1 MFSYERPVRFEDVD
15 AAGIVFFPR
24 FLGYCHEAMEA
35 MLGPV
40 KGGYA
45 GLVVDRRLGL
55 PAVRVEAEFKSPLRF
70 GDVAKISVVVERI
83 GRSSCTLRHTIARAR
98 GGAVS
103 AIVRHV
109 VVLSDLGTLTS
120 TPLPEDVRTVLESH
134 TERGTV
140 RE

>member
-1 MFSYERPVRFEDVD
+1 MFSYERRIRFEDVD
-15 AAGIVFFPR
+15 AASIVFFPR

-35 MLGPV
+35 MLAPV
-40 KGGYA
+40 RGGYA

-70 GDVAKISVVVERI
+70 GDVARISVVVERI
-83 GRSSCTLRHTIARAR
+83 GRSSATLRYSIERERDGEVVATI
-98 GGAVS
+98 
-103 AIVRHV
+103 RHV

-134 TERGTV
+134 TERTTI

>member
-1 MFSYERPVRFEDVD
+1 LFSYERPVRFEDVD

-35 MLGPV
+35 MLAPIR
-40 KGGYA
+40 GGYA

-55 PAVRVEAEFKSPLRF
+55 PAVHVEADFKSPLRF
-70 GDVAKISVVVERI
+70 GDVAQISVVVERI
-83 GRSSCTLRHTIARAR
+83 GRSSCTFRHTLSRKDEI
-98 GGAVS
+98 V

-109 VVLSDLGTLTS
+109 VVLSDLGALAS
-120 TPLPEDVRTVLESH
+120 TPIPEDVRAVFEAH
-134 TERGTV
+134 AERATV